1 MIPFNKENEKEPKE
15 PVTFQNHYSDNMN
28 RSQSLLY
35 SIVSENPNYTIKDMV
50 KESGMSDGY
59 VRKVLQFLKTNG
71 YVEREGS
78 NKTGHWK
85 TNVPTHN
92 EDA

>member
-1 MIPFNKENEKEPKE
+1 
-15 PVTFQNHYSDNMN
+15 
-28 RSQSLLY
+28 
-35 SIVSENPNYTIKDMV
+35 
-50 KESGMSDGY
+50 MSDGY

-92 EDA
+92 ENA

>member
-1 MIPFNKENEKEPKE
+1 
-15 PVTFQNHYSDNMN
+15 
-28 RSQSLLY
+28 
-35 SIVSENPNYTIKDMV
+35 
-50 KESGMSDGY
+50 MSDGY
-59 VRKVLQFLKTNG
+59 VRKMLQFLKTNG
-71 YVEREGS
+71 YVEREGP